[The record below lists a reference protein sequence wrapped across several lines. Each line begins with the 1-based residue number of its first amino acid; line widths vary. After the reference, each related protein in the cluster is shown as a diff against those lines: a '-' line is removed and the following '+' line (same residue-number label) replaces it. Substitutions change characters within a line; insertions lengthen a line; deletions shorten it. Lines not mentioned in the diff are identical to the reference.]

1 MYGYDTKRAVSARTA
16 DDCSIIIMKSYFQLF
31 SLIYFLIKKVSGSTP
46 SIGTLRHGSVFA
58 NGTAMSEHYT
68 NLADVSNE
76 YQLLIYYHIFA
87 SHELIDVNDENYAIH
102 NENHN
107 SHNFYNTIN
116 I

>member
-1 MYGYDTKRAVSARTA
+1 MSGESRERVLVRQYLGISTKRI
-16 DDCSIIIMKSYFQLF
+16 C
-31 SLIYFLIKKVSGSTP
+31 
-46 SIGTLRHGSVFA
+46 FA
-58 NGTAMSEHYT
+58 NGTAMSGHCT
-68 NLADVSNE
+68 NLADDSNE

-107 SHNFYNTIN
+107 SYNFYNTIN